1 MRGKFI
7 YFVVFKL
14 RLLLPIDS
22 KRLHLSLLSLGG
34 RLGVFG
40 FVLTQ
45 LVINFAVFG
54 VEVMYLSILS
64 FANTVS
70 AVFACLNS
78 PTLLLSTHTMYT
90 NKFCFCNSI
99 FTLHYSIPSHSF
111 HFSFACLLVYSPRT
125 NLTRVSDIIT
135 VKYKITAKNN
145 TKQNAC
151 INTPNT
157 RCI

>member
-135 VKYKITAKNN
+135 VKYKITAINN
-145 TKQNAC
+145 N
-151 INTPNT
+151 IIHSN
-157 RCI
+157 